1 MFFPSTLLFIVP
13 SVIKGCQW
21 VLTERKKK
29 KRKGGRGGEGQRK
42 NGRKRRYSAGWHIN
56 SFGKDTVRRF
66 TCGIGVLWKW
76 GSGKLTFIR
85 IC

>member
-1 MFFPSTLLFIVP
+1 MGFDR
-13 SVIKGCQW
+13 KK
-21 VLTERKKK
+21 ERKKREGEAERDRGRMEGK
-29 KRKGGRGGEGQRK
+29 EERKA
-42 NGRKRRYSAGWHIN
+42 GRKRRYSAGWHIN

-76 GSGKLTFIR
+76 GGGKLTFIR